1 MRGQFKVLLT
11 ILAVSM
17 LLLAPSSSQAQA
29 LPAVRLTA
37 PTEVQAEVG
46 KEFVIPLTIT
56 MGAQE
61 GSVGGVRPR
70 VDSTSIR
77 VEEVMVGQILP
88 PNATINTSLTGV
100 AQAAGIFRVTLD
112 VDAAGFIFSTDVMV
126 EVTDPDEAQRR
137 ARFSVTSAAFVPVSP
152 DLDKPFTLRIT
163 LKNTGNE
170 PSGDVLATLDAG
182 ANFTMQSLTNRADA
196 ASLNPGETAEVSFVL
211 LAKEGR
217 TSNSVA
223 LTLSYDT
230 YTQTET
236 LFLPLP
242 DVPDPLSPPVLKV
255 DSFTLTPAQEGQF
268 VLGLTVV
275 NEGESE
281 ARSISLSLDAGGK
294 AFPLTGGN
302 VRTIRT
308 LSPGAKANV
317 EYLLSSQGELA
328 AHPVNLS
335 FDFLDE
341 NNTARKLSDRIFITT
356 NLEPSINFTGFSAR
370 SADEEGEFT
379 LTLNFKNDGLSA
391 ASDITVR
398 FTGNQA
404 SPKNK
409 GAVLSIADIPAGGT
423 GDLSLLM
430 QTKLESETYTIPFE
444 LTYRSTVGAEHK
456 TTDTV
461 VITSDLI
468 GIDLEGEKGLLPV
481 ILDRHTLS
489 GNNVSPGSEFVLT
502 LHIINTSNEP
512 TGIAKIT
519 LGEARSGNA
528 GGSVFSTAD
537 GRNAFVA
544 QSIPANGEIVKEIRL
559 IADSDAQAMIYS
571 LPVTIEYEDSEKIV
585 YEVNANVAI
594 PVRHEGRFRI
604 LTLDVLA
611 SAAVGE
617 AVPVSLEFANTG
629 RINLDNMFISL
640 EGDFDKENATF
651 FIPSF
656 AHGTSDFFHATL
668 FPRTEGALTGKIV
681 ITYDDANANEVR
693 IEEAFSIEVTP
704 AVTPAG
710 MPGNPRL
717 GYPAGN
723 LVQPSFPWLYVG
735 IAAIIVA
742 VGIFF
747 TVKKIKAK
755 KRITG
760 A

>member
-1 MRGQFKVLLT
+1 MKGQFKILIT
-11 ILAVSM
+11 IFAVSIF
-17 LLLAPSSSQAQA
+17 LLIPSISHAQT
-29 LPAVRLTA
+29 LSPVTLTA
-37 PTEVQAEVG
+37 PAVVQAEVG
-46 KEFVIPLTIT
+46 KEFIITLTIT
-56 MGAQE
+56 MGNQI
-61 GSVGGVRPR
+61 GMFNSVQPR
-70 VDSTSIR
+70 TQNPDIKIEERIFDQIIPANTSMN
-77 VEEVMVGQILP
+77 V
-88 PNATINTSLTGV
+88 SLTGIS
-100 AQAAGIFRVTLD
+100 QSAGIFRVTID
-112 VDAAGFIFSTDVMV
+112 VDAADLIYSTDVMV

-137 ARFSVTSAAFVPVSP
+137 ARFSVASAAFIPVSP
-152 DLDKPFTLRIT
+152 DLDKPFALRIT

-196 ASLNPGETAEVSFVL
+196 ASVNPGETAEVSFVL
-211 LAKEGR
+211 LAKEDR

-242 DVPDPLSPPVLKV
+242 DVPDPSSPPVLKV

-268 VLGLTVV
+268 TLKLTVI
-275 NEGESE
+275 NEGESK

-308 LSPGAKANV
+308 LAPGAKANV

-328 AHPVNLS
+328 AHPVNIA

-356 NLEPSINFTGFSAR
+356 NLEPSINLTGFNVR
-370 SADEEGEFT
+370 SADVEGEFT

-398 FTGNQA
+398 FTGNQV

-409 GAVLSIADIPAGGT
+409 GAVLSITDIPAGGT
-423 GDLSLLM
+423 GNLSLLM

-444 LTYRSTVGAEHK
+444 ITYRSKAGAEHK
-456 TTDTV
+456 TTDTI

-468 GIDLEGEKGLLPV
+468 GIDLEGEKGLLPI

-489 GNNVSPGSEFVLT
+489 KNNVSPGSEFVLT
-502 LHIINTSNEP
+502 LHIRNTSNEP

-519 LGEARSGNA
+519 LGEARSGNT

-537 GRNAFVA
+537 GRNAFIA

-559 IADSDAQAMIYS
+559 LADSAAQAIIYS
-571 LPVTIEYEDSEKIV
+571 LPVTIEYEDAEGKVSA
-585 YEVNANVAI
+585 VNANVAI
-594 PVRHEGRFRI
+594 PVRHEGSFRI

-617 AVPVSLEFANTG
+617 AVSVSLEFANTG

-668 FPRTEGALTGKIV
+668 FPHTEGTLTGKIV
-681 ITYDDANANEVR
+681 ITYDDENANEVR
-693 IEEAFSIEVTP
+693 IEEPFSIEVTP

-710 MPGNPRL
+710 MPGNPRP
-717 GYPAGN
+717 GFAAGN
-723 LVQPSFPWLYVG
+723 FAPASFPWLYVG

-742 VGIFF
+742 AGIFF

-760 A
+760 V

>member
-1 MRGQFKVLLT
+1 MKKFISILT
-11 ILAVSM
+11 
-17 LLLAPSSSQAQA
+17 LLALAFTMSAPFSVQAQT
-29 LPAVRLTA
+29 LSSVRLTA
-37 PTEVQAEVG
+37 PTVVQAEVG

-61 GSVGGVRPR
+61 GTVGEIRPQTE
-70 VDSTSIR
+70 STAIR
-77 VEEVMVGQILP
+77 IDERIINQILP
-88 PNATINTSLTGV
+88 PNATINTSLTGI
-100 AQAAGIFRVTLD
+100 AQVAGIFRVTLE
-112 VDAAGFIFSTDVMV
+112 VDAAGFLFSTDVMV
-126 EVTDPDEAQRR
+126 EVTDPDEVQRR
-137 ARFSVTSAAFVPVSP
+137 ARFSVASATFVPVAP

-163 LKNTGNE
+163 LKNTGKE

-182 ANFTMQSLTNRADA
+182 ANFTIQSLTNRTDA
-196 ASLNPGETAEVSFVL
+196 ASVKPGEIAEVSFVL
-211 LAKEGR
+211 RAKEDR

-230 YTQTET
+230 YAQTET

-268 VLGLTVV
+268 SLKLTVV
-275 NEGESE
+275 NEGESKAE
-281 ARSISLSLDAGGK
+281 NITLSLDAGGK

-302 VRTIRT
+302 VRTIRS
-308 LSPGAKANV
+308 LLPNAKAVV
-317 EYLLSSQGELA
+317 EYLLSSQGELS
-328 AHPVNLS
+328 AHPVNIV
-335 FDFLDE
+335 FDFLDKD
-341 NNTARKLSDRIFITT
+341 NTARKGSDRIFISSD
-356 NLEPSINFTGFSAR
+356 LEPSLSLSGFSTR

-423 GDLSLLM
+423 GNLSLLM

-444 LTYRSTVGAEHK
+444 ITYRSKVGAEHK
-456 TTDTV
+456 TTDTI

-489 GNNVSPGSEFVLT
+489 GNNISPGSEFVLT

-559 IADSDAQAMIYS
+559 LADSDAQAMIYS
-571 LPVTIEYEDSEKIV
+571 LPVTIEYEDAEGKVSA
-585 YEVNANVAI
+585 VNANVAI
-594 PVRHEGRFRI
+594 PVRHEGRFRV
-604 LTLDVLA
+604 LTLDVPP
-611 SAAVGE
+611 SAAIGE

-629 RINLDNMFISL
+629 RVNLDNMFISL
-640 EGDFDKENATF
+640 EGDFVKETATF

-668 FPRTEGALTGKIV
+668 FPDTEGTLTGKIV

-704 AVTPAG
+704 SITTAG
-710 MPGNPRL
+710 MPGNPRP
-717 GYPAGN
+717 GFVARN
-723 LVQPSFPWLYVG
+723 LVQPSFPWLYFG

-742 VGIFF
+742 AGIFF

-760 A
+760 VR

>member
-11 ILAVSM
+11 IIAVSIF
-17 LLLAPSSSQAQA
+17 LLVPSYSQAQA

-37 PTEVQAEVG
+37 PTVVQAEIG

-61 GSVGGVRPR
+61 DTVGGVRPR
-70 VDSTSIR
+70 IDSTSIR

-88 PNATINTSLTGV
+88 PNASINTSLKGV

-112 VDAAGFIFSTDVMV
+112 VDAAGFLFSTDVMV

-137 ARFSVTSAAFVPVSP
+137 ARFSVASAAFVPVSP

-170 PSGDVLATLDAG
+170 PSGDVLAALDAG
-182 ANFTMQSLTNRADA
+182 ANFTIQSLTNRVDA
-196 ASLNPGETAEVSFVL
+196 ASVNPGESAEVSFVL

-268 VLGLTVV
+268 VLSLTVV
-275 NEGESE
+275 NEGESKAE
-281 ARSISLSLDAGGK
+281 NISLSLDAGGK

-302 VRTIRT
+302 VRTIHA

-328 AHPVNLS
+328 AHPVNIA

-341 NNTARKLSDRIFITT
+341 DDTARKLSDRIFITT
-356 NLEPSINFTGFSAR
+356 NLEPLIGLTGFSAR
-370 SADEEGEFT
+370 SAGEDGEFS
-379 LTLNFKNDGLSA
+379 LTLNIKNNGLSQA
-391 ASDITVR
+391 RNISVR

-404 SPKNK
+404 SPVNK
-409 GAVLSIADIPAGGT
+409 GAVVRMSDIAAGASGNLSVM
-423 GDLSLLM
+423 M
-430 QTKLESETYTIPFE
+430 QTKLLADTYSIPFE
-444 LTYRSTVGAEHK
+444 ITYRSQGGAEHK
-456 TTDTV
+456 ETDTV
-461 VITSDLI
+461 TITAESI
-468 GIDLEGEKGLLPV
+468 GIDPDEQAGLLP
-481 ILDRHTLS
+481 IMLDRHAIS
-489 GNNVSPGSEFVLT
+489 KNNVSPGSEFVLT
-502 LHIINTSNEP
+502 LHIRNTSNEP

-519 LGEARSGNA
+519 LGEARSGNT

-537 GRNAFVA
+537 GRNAFIA

-559 IADSDAQAMIYS
+559 LADSEAQAMIYS
-571 LPVTIEYEDSEKIV
+571 LPVIIEYEDDEGIV
-585 YEVNANVAI
+585 SAVNANVAI

-604 LTLDVLA
+604 LTLDVPP
-611 SAAVGE
+611 SAAIGE

-681 ITYDDANANEVR
+681 ITYDDVNANEVR

-704 AVTPAG
+704 AVAPVG
-710 MPGNPRL
+710 MPGN
-717 GYPAGN
+717 PAGN

-735 IAAIIVA
+735 IATIIVA

>member
-11 ILAVSM
+11 IIAVSIF
-17 LLLAPSSSQAQA
+17 LLVPSYSQAQA

-37 PTEVQAEVG
+37 PTVVQAEIG

-61 GSVGGVRPR
+61 DTVGGVRPR
-70 VDSTSIR
+70 IDSTSIR

-88 PNATINTSLTGV
+88 PNASINTSLKGV

-112 VDAAGFIFSTDVMV
+112 VDAAGFLFSTDVMV

-137 ARFSVTSAAFVPVSP
+137 ARFSVASAAFVPVSP

-170 PSGDVLATLDAG
+170 PSGDVLAALDAG
-182 ANFTMQSLTNRADA
+182 ANFTIQSLTNRVDA
-196 ASLNPGETAEVSFVL
+196 ASVNPGESAEVSFVL

-268 VLGLTVV
+268 VLSLTVV
-275 NEGESE
+275 NEGESKAE
-281 ARSISLSLDAGGK
+281 NITLSLDAGGK

-302 VRTIRT
+302 VRTIHA

-328 AHPVNLS
+328 AHPVNIA

-341 NNTARKLSDRIFITT
+341 DDTARKLNDRIFITT
-356 NLEPSINFTGFSAR
+356 NLEPLIGLTGFSAR
-370 SADEEGEFT
+370 SAGEDGEFS
-379 LTLNFKNDGLSA
+379 LTLNIKNNGLSQA
-391 ASDITVR
+391 RNISVR

-404 SPKNK
+404 SPVNK
-409 GAVLSIADIPAGGT
+409 GAVIRMSDIAAGASGNLSVM
-423 GDLSLLM
+423 M
-430 QTKLESETYTIPFE
+430 QTKLLADTYSIPFE
-444 LTYRSTVGAEHK
+444 ITYRSQGGAEHK
-456 TTDTV
+456 ETDTV
-461 VITSDLI
+461 TITAESI
-468 GIDLEGEKGLLPV
+468 GIDPDEQAGLLPI

-489 GNNVSPGSEFVLT
+489 LNNVSPGSEFVLT
-502 LHIINTSNEP
+502 LHIRNTSNEP

-528 GGSVFSTAD
+528 GGSVFSSAD
-537 GRNAFVA
+537 GRNAFIA

-559 IADSDAQAMIYS
+559 LADSEAQAMIYS
-571 LPVTIEYEDSEKIV
+571 LPVIIEYEDDEGIV
-585 YEVNANVAI
+585 SAVNANVAI

-604 LTLDVLA
+604 LTLDVPP
-611 SAAVGE
+611 SAAIGE

-704 AVTPAG
+704 AVTPVG
-710 MPGNPRL
+710 MPGNPRP